1 MSYNV
6 GRIRCVN
13 LQVRST
19 EMAYCT
25 THDCYFG
32 VGHDLGIDIDREA
45 ILEKCPQCAAESESN
60 DDSDDSHYGS
70 DYGDSD

>member
-1 MSYNV
+1 
-6 GRIRCVN
+6 
-13 LQVRST
+13 
-19 EMAYCT
+19 MAYCT